1 VRVFFSHPMK
11 LYGTEAE
18 RRQLALIKEHFAGC
32 EVVDPSRERPGKG
45 RGRGVAGEEAEEG
58 QKEGEGEIKFYLRL
72 VDSCDCLVFS
82 RLFGNITEGVIP
94 EVEHALSDGKQV
106 YELRDGRFIPF
117 TGPIAN
123 LPLTERL
130 ILRAK
135 GALGMAV

>member
-1 VRVFFSHPMK
+1 MRVFFSHPMK

-32 EVVDPSRERPGKG
+32 EVVDPSKEGPDKR
-45 RGRGVAGEEAEEG
+45 RGRGV
-58 QKEGEGEIKFYLRL
+58 GEGEEEGMGEGELRFYLQL

-82 RLFGNITEGVIP
+82 RLFGNITEGVRP

-106 YELRDGRFIPF
+106 YELRDRRFLPF
-117 TGPIAN
+117 TGPIAY